1 MSARDGGYAGD
12 EGYREEMRMSH
23 LQLRQCGDASRSSL
37 QENAYANVRDVVA
50 RHYPT
55 LAAAVEAC
63 MAVFGSMAL
72 AGRTKPLSLMFEA
85 HSGFGKTAVLQM
97 VFPEPG
103 SPLAKHV
110 YRSDKFT
117 PKSFVTHAA
126 NVGKEELATMDLLP
140 KLEGRVLVTK
150 ELAPIFR
157 GREQDLQENFSI
169 LISVLDGKGFTSDSG
184 MRGRRGYER
193 PIMFNWIGATTPLP
207 IETHRLMS
215 QLGTRLLFY
224 EIEAVAPTED
234 ELLDYARKDGA
245 DLAERE
251 CRIAVTD
258 FLTRFFD
265 EHPVGSVPLES
276 IRIPDMLLLQIVKWA
291 TFLVAARAEVTWEKD
306 KTNAKPIAA
315 MRPEG
320 PHKVILYLMDLARG
334 HALIHGRT
342 AVSDADL
349 ELVAHVAVSSIPG
362 PLRPIVR
369 NLLLTTTV
377 CTKCAA
383 ALCRVSAP
391 TARNLLKQLS
401 LLGICVLNKGG
412 PITNEP
418 DRVELATEYRWL
430 NPNLEI

>member
-1 MSARDGGYAGD
+1 MSDVRPSEPRDRSGSSEYAKV
-12 EGYREEMRMSH
+12 RET
-23 LQLRQCGDASRSSL
+23 
-37 QENAYANVRDVVA
+37 VF

-63 MAVFGSMAL
+63 LAVFGSMAL
-72 AGRTKPLSLMFEA
+72 AGRTKPLSVMFEA

-97 VFPEPG
+97 LFPEPG

-126 NVGKEELATMDLLP
+126 NVSREELTTMDLLP

-184 MRGRRGYER
+184 MRGQRGYER

-207 IETHRLMS
+207 VETHRLMS

-224 EIEAVAPTED
+224 EIDSVPPTEND
-234 ELLDYARKDGA
+234 LFEYAKKEGA
-245 DLAERE
+245 DSAERE
-251 CRIAVTD
+251 CRIAVTE

-265 EHPVGSVPLES
+265 AHPVGSVPLRS
-276 IRIPDMLLLQIVKWA
+276 IQICDSRLLELVKWGM
-291 TFLVAARAEVTWEKD
+291 FLVAARAEVKWEKD
-306 KTNAKPIAA
+306 GTNPEPIAA
-315 MRPEG
+315 MPPEG
-320 PHKVILYLMDLARG
+320 PHKVVLYFMDLARG
-334 HALIHGRT
+334 HALVHGRD
-342 AVSDADL
+342 AVDDADL
-349 ELVAHVAVSSIPG
+349 ELIGHVAISSVPG
-362 PLRPIVR
+362 QLRPIVR
-369 NLLLTTTV
+369 ELRQASAVTTKT
-377 CTKCAA
+377 AA

-391 TARNLLKQLS
+391 TARKNLKQLS
-401 LLGICVLNKGG
+401 LLGICDLKKGG
-412 PITNEP
+412 PITNES
-418 DRVELATEYRWL
+418 DEVQLATAYRWL
-430 NPNLEI
+430 NPNLEIQV